1 MRVCSVD
8 VVSLVKSCKT
18 KFWPRGLFQIAQ
30 SPDLCGT
37 ARSYHVGLI
46 EGPLNNNGKLGR
58 TRGVTLRLAQ
68 DAITEYLH
76 FTRGLPFMDAEF
88 ISKNSPQFL
97 DKLLQKVDARKDIG
111 ASISRFLRYHPI
123 NEFEP
128 FFESL
133 GLCPADYA
141 RLLPRETMFLMDD
154 QLLLE
159 NYHVLCEYGIAREKM
174 GRIYKE
180 APEIF
185 RYDRGLMM
193 LKISAYEKLG
203 LSRSNMARVI
213 AASPYLL
220 TGDVDKDFI
229 EVLENLKNLGF
240 HFTMIEENIS
250 EKDCFRWSQILEL
263 FCFFRNIGCSE
274 EQLSELIRHHPG
286 IFFEGS
292 GDKTFSLIGYLLKF
306 GFSVCEIRS
315 MFLQFPN
322 VQVGKFLS
330 NLRRCFMFLTEID
343 MPTEDISKILRSHSP
358 WLGEC
363 TLKKP
368 NTVFA
373 RLNIGKKR
381 LCKIIKDDPTEMKNW
396 VFGSRIE
403 QLPDVSKKLLKVNFL
418 LGLGFTDD
426 LTKMSEAVKLF
437 RGKAED
443 LQERFD
449 CLVSAGL
456 DRKDVIKMLT
466 VCPKILNMSR
476 DVIEMKVD
484 FLKNHLGCPL
494 STLVKFPAFI
504 GYKIQRIKLRYS
516 MYNWLKD
523 QGAADPE
530 LALSTFIGCSDRK
543 FVSRYVNRHPSGPK
557 VWQKLKEEFVYA
569 ECLVHAS

>member
-1 MRVCSVD
+1 MRVWSVY
-8 VVSLVKSCKT
+8 VVSLVKSSKT
-18 KFWPRGLFQIAQ
+18 KFWPSGLLQIAQ
-30 SPDLCGT
+30 SPELYGT
-37 ARSYHVGLI
+37 TRSCRVGLT
-46 EGPLNNNGKLGR
+46 GGSLNNNGKLGR

-68 DAITEYLH
+68 DAIMEYLH

-97 DKLLQKVDARKDIG
+97 DRLLQKVDARDDIG
-111 ASISRFLRYHPI
+111 PSISRFLRYHPI

-133 GLCPADYA
+133 GLSPSDYA
-141 RLLPRETMFLMDD
+141 RLLPRERMFLMDD

-174 GRIYKE
+174 GSIYKE

-185 RYDRGLMM
+185 CYDRGLLM
-193 LKISAYEKLG
+193 LKICAYEKLG
-203 LSRSNMARVI
+203 LSQSTMAKVI

-220 TGDVDKDFI
+220 TGDVDKDFV
-229 EVLENLKNLGF
+229 EVLESLKNLGF
-240 HFTMIEENIS
+240 QFRLIEENIS

-263 FCFFRNIGCSE
+263 LCFFSKIGCDE

-286 IFFEGS
+286 ILFEGS
-292 GDKTFSLIGYLLKF
+292 GDKTCSLSGYLLKF
-306 GFSVCEIRS
+306 GSSVCEIRS

-330 NLRRCFMFLTEID
+330 NLRRCFLFLTEID
-343 MPTEDISKILRSHSP
+343 MPPEDISKILRSHSP
-358 WLGEC
+358 WLGAC

-368 NTVFA
+368 NTIFA
-373 RLNIGKKR
+373 RLNVGKKR

-396 VFGSRIE
+396 VLGSRIE
-403 QLPDVSKKLLKVNFL
+403 RLPDASKKLLKVEFL

-426 LTKMSEAVKLF
+426 LTKISEAVKLF

-449 CLVSAGL
+449 CLVTAGL

-466 VCPKILNMSR
+466 VCPKILNMSK
-476 DVIEMKVD
+476 DVIEIKID
-484 FLKNHLGCPL
+484 FLKNDLGCPL
-494 STLVKFPAFI
+494 SVLVKFPAFL

-543 FVSRYVNRHPSGPK
+543 FVSQFVNRHPSGPK
-557 VWQKLKEEFVYA
+557 VWQNLKKEFVHK

>member
-1 MRVCSVD
+1 MRVCSVY
-8 VVSLVKSCKT
+8 VVSLVKSSKT
-18 KFWPRGLFQIAQ
+18 KFWPRGLLQIAQ
-30 SPDLCGT
+30 SPELYGT
-37 ARSYHVGLI
+37 TRSCHVGLM
-46 EGPLNNNGKLGR
+46 EDSLNNNGKLGR
-58 TRGVTLRLAQ
+58 TRGATLRLAQ
-68 DAITEYLH
+68 DAIMEYLH
-76 FTRGLPFMDAEF
+76 LTRGLPFMDAEF

-97 DKLLQKVDARKDIG
+97 DRLLQKIDAGENIG

-133 GLCPADYA
+133 GLSPSDYVQ
-141 RLLPRETMFLMDD
+141 LLPRERMFLIDD

-174 GRIYKE
+174 GRVYRE

-185 RYDRGLMM
+185 RYDRGLLM
-193 LKISAYEKLG
+193 LKINAYEKLG
-203 LSRSNMARVI
+203 LSQSTMAKVI

-220 TGDVDKDFI
+220 TGDVDKDFV

-240 HFTMIEENIS
+240 QFTLIEENIS
-250 EKDCFRWSQILEL
+250 EEACYRWSQILEL
-263 FCFFRNIGCSE
+263 LCFFSKIGCNE
-274 EQLSELIRHHPG
+274 EQLSELIRRHPG
-286 IFFEGS
+286 ILFEGS
-292 GDKTFSLIGYLLKF
+292 GDKTCSLIVYLLKF
-306 GFSVCEIRS
+306 GSSVCEIRS

-330 NLRRCFMFLTEID
+330 NLRRCFLFLTEID
-343 MPTEDISKILRSHSP
+343 MPTEDVSKILRSHSL

-373 RLNIGKKR
+373 RLNVGKKR
-381 LCKIIKDDPTEMKNW
+381 LCKIIEDHPTEMKNW
-396 VFGSRIE
+396 VLGSQMER
-403 QLPDVSKKLLKVNFL
+403 LPDKGKKLLKVKFL

-426 LTKMSEAVKLF
+426 LTKISEAAKLF

-449 CLVSAGL
+449 CIVSAGL
-456 DRKDVIKMLT
+456 DRQDVIKMLT
-466 VCPKILNMSR
+466 VCPKILNMSK
-476 DVIEMKVD
+476 DVIEMKMD
-484 FLKNHLGCPL
+484 FLMNELGWPL
-494 STLVKFPAFI
+494 TALVKFPAFL
-504 GYKIQRIKLRYS
+504 GYKIQRIKLRHS
-516 MYNWLKD
+516 MYSWLKD
-523 QGAADPE
+523 QGAADPD

-543 FVSRYVNRHPSGPK
+543 FVRQFVNRHPSGPE
-557 VWQKLKEEFVYA
+557 VWQKLNKKFAHA